1 MNLLTILKK
10 HTDYS
15 VRSIQILFE
24 EFSDDEFKNASGR
37 VLEKNDAIHT
47 VSVSGVQTVEVY
59 THVDDVPDVLREQEA
74 SGKYPGHRS
83 RRQHVDLRHRV
94 EEEIVH
100 LNPRLEELAEGEIEL
115 ISVDEKTGTVTLRI
129 FGGRLH

>member
-1 MNLLTILKK
+1 M
-10 HTDYS
+10 
-15 VRSIQILFE
+15 
-24 EFSDDEFKNASGR
+24 
-37 VLEKNDAIHT
+37 EKNDAIHT
-47 VSVSGVQTVEVY
+47 ISVSGVQTVEVY
-59 THVDDVPDVLREQEA
+59 TYVDDVPDVLRQQEA
-74 SGKYPGHRS
+74 IGKYPGYRS
-83 RRQHVDLRHRV
+83 RRHHVDLRQRV

>member
-1 MNLLTILKK
+1 
-10 HTDYS
+10 
-15 VRSIQILFE
+15 
-24 EFSDDEFKNASGR
+24 
-37 VLEKNDAIHT
+37 
-47 VSVSGVQTVEVY
+47 
-59 THVDDVPDVLREQEA
+59 
-74 SGKYPGHRS
+74 
-83 RRQHVDLRHRV
+83 VDLRQRV